1 MTQYSSSG
9 FPRTRQ
15 DKETHTDKKKS
26 SALVVFDMERAPR
39 WLNWVGEILSFWP
52 WTNGLVE
59 PARTC
64 QARELINVTSQWHTC
79 QGGTRTD
86 NIINFVYLISA
97 YFSLFQFIHSQRI
110 LLNQLKSIYF
120 LSAELLNQPAYSC
133 LTTST
138 CVCSSHQNSYRSTHP
153 RRSSDM
159 QQSLSGK
166 CTTTGQ
172 PQSSV
177 RYSYGR
183 SVAS

>member
-97 YFSLFQFIHSQRI
+97 YSNLFTPKECYWISWNQSTFYQPNYWISQLI
-110 LLNQLKSIYF
+110 
-120 LSAELLNQPAYSC
+120 PAWLPVRVC
-133 LTTST
+133 AHLIRTLIGRLTLVARRT
-138 CVCSSHQNSYRSTHP
+138 CSSPSAANAP
-153 RRSSDM
+153 PPA
-159 QQSLSGK
+159 SLRA
-166 CTTTGQ
+166 Q
-172 PQSSV
+172 FVIVMVVP
-177 RYSYGR
+177 
-183 SVAS
+183 